1 MRSGWQLLVVMALVL
16 SALGSDNNAAAEQP
30 ATTATSTTTTIQP
43 PTTTTPTPATPNP
56 PGEPGPGGEQTP
68 PKANKET
75 SHEVAP
81 GESLWTIAQNHL
93 EQAAV
98 GGAGEPTTD
107 EVTAYWERVK
117 AANQGRLES
126 GDPDIIKT
134 GETVV
139 LPPVPSST
147 AAPAPE
153 ARGETTRPAAPGD
166 SLWTIARDH
175 LAAVGSGGEPSTRQ
189 VAAYWQRVKE
199 ANRHRL
205 RSGDPDVIE
214 TGEPIILPP
223 VASAPAEPAPEPRVQ
238 ASHAVAE
245 GESLWTIARNHLAQT
260 RGGAA
265 DKPATREIAA
275 YWMRVVEANRLRL
288 RSGDPDLIYP
298 GEQIVLP
305 PVD

>member
-1 MRSGWQLLVVMALVL
+1 
-16 SALGSDNNAAAEQP
+16 
-30 ATTATSTTTTIQP
+30 
-43 PTTTTPTPATPNP
+43 
-56 PGEPGPGGEQTP
+56 
-68 PKANKET
+68 
-75 SHEVAP
+75 
-81 GESLWTIAQNHL
+81 
-93 EQAAV
+93 
-98 GGAGEPTTD
+98 
-107 EVTAYWERVK
+107 VTAYWERVK

-166 SLWTIARDH
+166 SLWTLARDH

-214 TGEPIILPP
+214 VGEPIILPP
-223 VASAPAEPAPEPRVQ
+223 VASAPAEPAPETRVH

-245 GESLWTIARNHLAQT
+245 GESLWRIARDHLAQT
-260 RGGAA
+260 RGGGA
-265 DKPATREIAA
+265 DKPAIREVAA
-275 YWMRVVEANRLRL
+275 YWQRVVEANRLRL